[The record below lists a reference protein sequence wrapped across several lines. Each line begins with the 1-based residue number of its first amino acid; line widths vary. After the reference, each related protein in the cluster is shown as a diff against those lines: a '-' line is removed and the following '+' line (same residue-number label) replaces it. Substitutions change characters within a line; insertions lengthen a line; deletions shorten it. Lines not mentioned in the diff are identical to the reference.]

1 MIWIGVD
8 AHKSSHVAVAL
19 DAAGQPLGECPVL
32 NTPAGWAVLADWA
45 RGLGEPRQWGIEG
58 AWNYGRGLAQALVA
72 QGETVCEI
80 NTRWTAG
87 ERRRARNRGKSDQ
100 RDALAI
106 ARYLW
111 REGAGLPVVGGEDT
125 SAVLAVLVA
134 QREAAVAEAT
144 RLRNQ
149 AHQLLLH
156 LDPTYKTY
164 LPALTTPAGVAALE
178 GYQAVG
184 RGALAE
190 TRAAVLRLLGRRLR
204 LALQQADEL
213 KVQIETC
220 ARVAYAPL
228 MRLTGVNALS
238 AGMLAAIL
246 GPGRRFRTDAA
257 LALYAGVAPLEV
269 SSAGRVRH
277 RLNRGGNR
285 QLNAIVYRIALT
297 QLHVLPQAQ
306 AYVARRMSEGKS
318 KAEAIRALKRFLIR
332 AIWRL
337 WEECLVTA
345 PAQPASQVA

>member
-1 MIWIGVD
+1 
-8 AHKSSHVAVAL
+8 
-19 DAAGQPLGECPVL
+19 
-32 NTPAGWAVLADWA
+32 
-45 RGLGEPRQWGIEG
+45 
-58 AWNYGRGLAQALVA
+58 VA

-87 ERRRARNRGKSDQ
+87 ERRHARNTGKSDR

-111 REGAGLPVVGGEDT
+111 REGAGLPVVGGDDT

-134 QREAAVAEAT
+134 
-144 RLRNQ
+144 
-149 AHQLLLH
+149 HQLLLQ
-156 LDPTYKTY
+156 LDPTYKTH

-178 GYQAVG
+178 GYQAAG
-184 RGALAE
+184 CGTLAE
-190 TRAAVLRLLGRRLR
+190 TRAAVVRLLGQRLR
-204 LALQQADEL
+204 LALRQADDL
-213 KVQIETC
+213 KVQIQTC

-228 MRLTGVNALS
+228 MRLSGVNALS

-246 GPGRRFRTDAA
+246 GPGRRFRTEAA

-297 QLHVLPQAQ
+297 QLQHLPQAQ
-306 AYVARRMSEGKS
+306 AYVARRLSEGKS
-318 KAEAIRALKRFLIR
+318 KAEAIRALKRYIVR
-332 AIWRL
+332 AIWML

-345 PAQPASQVA
+345 PVQPASQVA